1 MTDNRQLK
9 VKTVQGFDSLF
20 HFYPDLLDA
29 EKTPELAYK
38 FFQDIEMDRDI
49 LASARCLNLG
59 CGSGRQLYNVSLI
72 TKHVCAVDMG
82 ESIQV
87 ARRNCADR
95 SNVSYVQAD
104 ITCLPFN
111 CLDFDIVYSIGVIH
125 HLSDP
130 KACFEQLVDMM
141 KPGSWLVVSV
151 YAHTENADQILTEA
165 SKRVTS
171 KLPDNT
177 RWLLAKCIYWLVTTF
192 VNPVERVIERV
203 RLGGA
208 FRRLPVAYTLS
219 VYASISRRLPKDY
232 TISCLFDAIST
243 PIAHHYKPEDLR
255 SWCRVR
261 NDLAVCK
268 ISGSK
273 SVGWYLTVQKLP
285 MYGAGLCVES
295 VV

>member
-1 MTDNRQLK
+1 MKDDRRLIDS
-9 VKTVQGFDSLF
+9 TVQ
-20 HFYPDLLDA
+20 HFESNFAFCPDLIDA

-38 FFQDIEMDRDI
+38 FFQDVKMDRGT
-49 LASARCLNLG
+49 LAGTRALNLG

-82 ESIQV
+82 EHIHI
-87 ARRNCADR
+87 ARQNCAGR
-95 SNVSYVQAD
+95 NNVSYVRAD
-104 ITCLPFN
+104 ITRLPFK

-177 RWLLAKCIYWLVTTF
+177 RWLLAKCIC
-192 VNPVERVIERV
+192 IC
-203 RLGGA
+203 
-208 FRRLPVAYTLS
+208 LPGHA
-219 VYASISRRLPKDY
+219 RP
-232 TISCLFDAIST
+232 
-243 PIAHHYKPEDLR
+243 
-255 SWCRVR
+255 
-261 NDLAVCK
+261 
-268 ISGSK
+268 
-273 SVGWYLTVQKLP
+273 
-285 MYGAGLCVES
+285 AG
-295 VV
+295 